1 MEEFRGISVGEVSPC
16 SLVNAWLCAS
26 DEEGKEEE
34 EETVVE
40 RRRQSREQVRKS
52 KVRGFGP
59 RLERFGGGMG
69 ALSFSSY
76 HRGLCI
82 VLARNRIDFTF
93 RGIRGEEN
101 WLLITVGNFKIGKW
115 NEWASIGDD
124 LSLLWW

>member
-40 RRRQSREQVRKS
+40 TIAGASS
-52 KVRGFGP
+52 KVESSRLWTSFGKIW
-59 RLERFGGGMG
+59 RRYL
-69 ALSFSSY
+69 SSY

-82 VLARNRIDFTF
+82 VLARRNRFHVQRDQ
-93 RGIRGEEN
+93 RRGELVIN
-101 WLLITVGNFKIGKW
+101 NGGKF
-115 NEWASIGDD
+115 
-124 LSLLWW
+124 

>member
-26 DEEGKEEE
+26 DEDGKEEE

-59 RLERFGGGMG
+59 RLERFGGVISLHIIV
-69 ALSFSSY
+69 ACVLCS
-76 HRGLCI
+76 RGG
-82 VLARNRIDFTF
+82 IDFTF

>member
-69 ALSFSSY
+69 ALSPSSY

-82 VLARNRIDFTF
+82 VLARRNRFHVQRDQ
-93 RGIRGEEN
+93 RRGELVIN
-101 WLLITVGNFKIGKW
+101 NGGKF
-115 NEWASIGDD
+115 
-124 LSLLWW
+124 

>member
-1 MEEFRGISVGEVSPC
+1 MEEFRGISVGEVSLC

-59 RLERFGGGMG
+59 RLERFGGVISLHIIV
-69 ALSFSSY
+69 ACVLCS
-76 HRGLCI
+76 RGG
-82 VLARNRIDFTF
+82 IDFTF
-93 RGIRGEEN
+93 RGIRGSGELVIN
-101 WLLITVGNFKIGKW
+101 NGGKF
-115 NEWASIGDD
+115 
-124 LSLLWW
+124 

>member
-1 MEEFRGISVGEVSPC
+1 MEEFRGISAGEVSPC

-59 RLERFGGGMG
+59 RLERFGGVISLHIIV
-69 ALSFSSY
+69 ACV
-76 HRGLCI
+76 LCS
-82 VLARNRIDFTF
+82 
-93 RGIRGEEN
+93 RGIESISRSEGSEDQEN